1 MALKKSIRQPE
12 EKIALDPA
20 NLVRCSRHEDAE
32 CPRCDELE
40 FRPVKRC
47 AKCGEPAG
55 SISAGTG
62 APLVRERED
71 GHYYHVRCLPGTEFL
86 DAHFSCLESMRS

>member
-1 MALKKSIRQPE
+1 MALNESIRQPE
-12 EKIALDPA
+12 ERVAPDPVDQ
-20 NLVRCSRHEDAE
+20 VRCFKHEDAE
-32 CPRCDELE
+32 CPRYDGSE
-40 FRPVKRC
+40 FKPLRRC

-71 GHYYHVRCLPGTEFL
+71 GHYYHVRCRPGTDFL
-86 DAHFSCLESMRS
+86 DAHYSCLERMGS